1 MIEIK
6 NVFTERFLLR
16 KINEDD
22 NRSILGILCDDETIK
37 YLNMDKV
44 ETITD
49 VDTIIND
56 YLMQY
61 EKGNKYPF
69 AIVSKETSELVGVF
83 LIKLDLYDPD
93 CYEFTVYIKRALW
106 NHGIYSEILPYM
118 MSFAFK
124 EIGTGNFRGFI
135 MISNRASASVLRKH
149 GFALEKTFV
158 VEGLPEMIESYLMT
172 KEEYFIKESS
182 NV

>member
-1 MIEIK
+1 MIKIK
-6 NVFTERFLLR
+6 SFFTDSFLLR

-22 NRSILGILCDDETIK
+22 DKSILEILSDDETIK
-37 YLNMDKV
+37 HLNMKKV

-49 VDTIIND
+49 VDEIIND
-56 YLMQY
+56 YLIQY
-61 EKGNKYPF
+61 SKGNKFPF
-69 AIVSKETSELVGVF
+69 AIVSKESNELIGVF

-118 MSFAFK
+118 MRFAFE
-124 EIGTGNFRGFI
+124 EIGTGNLRGFI
-135 MISNRASASVLRKH
+135 MISNRASANVLRKQ
-149 GFALEKTFV
+149 GFSLEKTFV

-172 KEEYFIKESS
+172 KEDYLIKESS